1 MASTGPQLVQPE
13 EQAAAPAP
21 APKKDKGRRGFLVLG
36 VVVTVFILAIGGYK
50 LATLGQ
56 ETTDA
61 AQVEADVVPLSTRV
75 GGQVLRVLVADNA
88 VVHKGDVLVELDP
101 RDYEARVKQAEA
113 ELESAQAQ
121 EQSADAQATVAEA
134 GAKGGLSS
142 ARAMVSTSSA
152 AVSSAEAQVSVARA
166 ALARA
171 EAEAHRTEL
180 DLERHQTLLEA
191 SAVSQKAYDDAKAT
205 RDAAQAALE
214 GARAQLS
221 AAEEGRHVAQS
232 KVAEAQGQFD
242 QSAPVDAKIAAAR
255 ANAALAHARV
265 KSAEAA
271 LEQARL
277 QLDYTHVTAPA
288 DGQVSR
294 LSIHVG
300 QLMSTGQTVAEF
312 VPPETYVVANFKETQ
327 VGHMR
332 PGQRVTVKLDAYD
345 GETLEGKVESLSG
358 GTGSRFSLLPPDNAS
373 GNFVKV
379 VQRIPV
385 RITWVK
391 PPSELALRAGL
402 SAEVTVHTGS

>member
-1 MASTGPQLVQPE
+1 MASTGPQLVQPG

-21 APKKDKGRRGFLVLG
+21 APNKGRRGFLVLG
-36 VVVTVFILAIGGYK
+36 GVVTAILLAIGGYL
-50 LATLGQ
+50 LATRGQ

-61 AQVEADVVPLSTRV
+61 AQVEADVVHLATRA
-75 GGQVLRVLVADNA
+75 GGPVLRVLVADNA
-88 VVHKGDVLVELDP
+88 FVHKGDVLVELDP
-101 RDYEARVKQAEA
+101 RDQAARVKQAEA

-121 EQSADAQATVAEA
+121 AQAADAQATVSEA

-142 ARAMVSTSSA
+142 ARAQVSTSSA

-171 EAEAHRTEL
+171 EAEAHRTAL
-180 DLERHQTLLEA
+180 DLERQQQLVEA
-191 SAVSQKAYDDAKAT
+191 KAVSQKSFDDARSANE
-205 RDAAQAALE
+205 AAQAALE

-232 KVAEAQGQFD
+232 KVAEAQGNLD
-242 QSAPVDAKIAAAR
+242 QSAPIDAKIAAAR

-265 KSAEAA
+265 KAAEAT

-277 QLDYTHVTAPA
+277 MLDYTRITAPA
-288 DGQVSR
+288 DGQVSK
-294 LSIHVG
+294 LTVHEG
-300 QLMSTGQTVAEF
+300 QLLSAGQPVGEL
-312 VPPETYVVANFKETQ
+312 VPPNTYVVANFKETQ
-327 VGHMR
+327 VGHMK
-332 PGQRVTVKLDAYD
+332 PGQRVTVKLDAFE

-358 GTGSRFSLLPPDNAS
+358 GTGARFSLLPPDNAS

-391 PPSELALRAGL
+391 PPKELPLRAGL